1 MKLLKFLD
9 DNLEMYLCIALLSIM
24 TSVLA
29 VQVFMRYVMQA
40 SLSWSEELARYLFVW
55 LVYLGISYGAKIMRH
70 IKIEAALGLFPKKW
84 RPYVVILGD
93 CIFLGFSIFI
103 CITAYTIVKKQMML
117 GQTSPAIGMPM
128 WFLYSAPLVGFALA
142 AFRQIQTIKYRIGRL
157 GVEEATEEEV
167 F

>member
-9 DNLEMYLCIALLSIM
+9 DNLEMYICVALLTTM
-24 TSVLA
+24 TSILA

-70 IKIEAALGLFPKKW
+70 IKIEAALSLFPKAW

-93 CIFLGFSIFI
+93 VIFWGFAIFI
-103 CITAYTIVKKQMML
+103 CATGYAIVKKQMML
-117 GQTSPAIGMPM
+117 GQTSPAMGMPM
-128 WFLYSAPLVGFALA
+128 WFLYAAPVVGFALTTI
-142 AFRQIQTIKYRIGRL
+142 RQTQTIVYRIKHL
-157 GVEEATEEEV
+157 GKEEEIQEEV
-167 F
+167 Y